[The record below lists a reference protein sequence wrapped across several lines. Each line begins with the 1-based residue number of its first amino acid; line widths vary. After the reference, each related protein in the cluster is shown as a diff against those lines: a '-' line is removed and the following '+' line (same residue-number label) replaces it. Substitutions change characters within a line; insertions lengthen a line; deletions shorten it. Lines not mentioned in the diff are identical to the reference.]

1 MEASHM
7 SRKALFA
14 NLKTSSSEGSEAER
28 NPSTDGVDSTENISV
43 DPLRAARL
51 RARPI
56 LGAPELIKNPSTAP
70 VGALGQSLSEFKA
83 QSERAVAIE
92 RQLAEGQVIVELDP
106 AVIDPSFVVDRMPS
120 TLEAHSKL
128 VEAIREH
135 GQQVPILVR
144 PHPTEAGRYQ
154 VAYGHRRLRAAVEL
168 KRTVRAAVKAL
179 TDDELVIAQGQ
190 ENNERQ
196 DLSFIEKSRF
206 ARRLEERGFRR
217 DTIMTALSVYKSDLS
232 NMLSVISRI
241 PEDIIEAIGPAPGVG
256 RRGWIDLAERLCDS
270 TMAATVRALVSSAE
284 IQSVDSDQR
293 FRRIYTSIKPRAD
306 RTRFESWTTP
316 EGTKFAKIV
325 QNAEKVSVTIDRRIV
340 PEFGDFVLERLQALY
355 EEFKSRQ

>member
-1 MEASHM
+1 M

-14 NLKTSSSEGSEAER
+14 NLKSGSGDGSQIEPGASAE
-28 NPSTDGVDSTENISV
+28 NTGSTESLGV

-83 QSERAVAIE
+83 QSDRAVAIE
-92 RQLAEGQVIVELDP
+92 RRLAEGQIIVDLEP
-106 AVIDPSFVVDRMPS
+106 AVVDPSFVVDRMPS

-144 PHPTEAGRYQ
+144 PHPTDPGRYQ

-168 KRTVRAAVKAL
+168 QRTVRAVVKAL

-206 ARRLEERGFRR
+206 ARGLEERGFGR

-241 PEDIIEAIGPAPGVG
+241 PQEIIEAIGPAPGIG
-256 RRGWIDLAERLCDS
+256 RRGWIDLAERLSDS
-270 TMAATVRALVSSAE
+270 TVAATVRALMSSAE
-284 IQSVDSDQR
+284 IQSIESDQR
-293 FRRIYTSIKPRAD
+293 FRRIYASIKPRAD

-340 PEFGDFVLERLQALY
+340 PEFGDFVLERLQSLY

>member
-1 MEASHM
+1 M

-14 NLKTSSSEGSEAER
+14 NLKIGSGESSRVEAGAATE
-28 NPSTDGVDSTENISV
+28 NLSSTESLSA

-56 LGAPELIKNPSTAP
+56 LGAPELIKNPSTTP

-83 QSERAVAIE
+83 QSERAIAIE
-92 RQLAEGQVIVELDP
+92 RQLAEGQIIVDLDP
-106 AVIDPSFVVDRMPS
+106 AQIDPSFVVDRMPS

-144 PHPTEAGRYQ
+144 PHPAETGRYQ
-154 VAYGHRRLRAAVEL
+154 VAYGHRRLRVAAEL
-168 KRTVRAAVKAL
+168 KRTVRAVVRTL

-206 ARRLEERGFRR
+206 GRRLEERGFRR

-241 PEDIIEAIGPAPGVG
+241 PEGIIEAIGAAPGIG
-256 RRGWIDLAERLCDS
+256 RRGWIDLAERLSDS
-270 TMAATVRALVSSAE
+270 TVAATVKVLVSSPE

-293 FRRIYTSIKPRAD
+293 FRRIYASVKPRAD

-316 EGTKFAKIV
+316 EGAKFAKIV

>member
-1 MEASHM
+1 
-7 SRKALFA
+7 
-14 NLKTSSSEGSEAER
+14 
-28 NPSTDGVDSTENISV
+28 
-43 DPLRAARL
+43 
-51 RARPI
+51 
-56 LGAPELIKNPSTAP
+56 
-70 VGALGQSLSEFKA
+70 
-83 QSERAVAIE
+83 
-92 RQLAEGQVIVELDP
+92 
-106 AVIDPSFVVDRMPS
+106 MPS

-168 KRTVRAAVKAL
+168 KRTVRAAVKNL

-241 PEDIIEAIGPAPGVG
+241 PEEIIEAIGPAPGVG
-256 RRGWIDLAERLCDS
+256 RRGWIDLAERLSNS
-270 TMAATVRALVSSAE
+270 TVAATVRALVSSVE

-293 FRRIYTSIKPRAD
+293 FRRIYASIKPRAD

-340 PEFGDFVLERLQALY
+340 PEFGNSVFRASSVALRRIR
-355 EEFKSRQ
+355 SRQ

>member
-14 NLKTSSSEGSEAER
+14 NLKAGSSEGSEAEQAA
-28 NPSTDGVDSTENISV
+28 PIDGVGSTENIGV

-106 AVIDPSFVVDRMPS
+106 SGIDPSFVVDRMPS

-144 PHPTEAGRYQ
+144 PHPTEPGRYQ

-168 KRTVRAAVKAL
+168 KRTVRAAVKNL

-232 NMLSVISRI
+232 NMLSVISRV
-241 PEDIIEAIGPAPGVG
+241 PEEIIEAIGPAPGVG
-256 RRGWIDLAERLCDS
+256 RRGWIDLAERLSDS
-270 TMAATVRALVSSAE
+270 TVEATVRALVSSAE
-284 IQSVDSDQR
+284 IQSVDSDLR
-293 FRRIYTSIKPRAD
+293 FRRIYASIKPRAD

-340 PEFGDFVLERLQALY
+340 PEFGDFVLGRLQALY